1 MEYLLLIYA
10 DESALAETATP
21 AQIERHASAFG
32 AYVREL
38 MDRGVLRA
46 GAPLQP
52 SSVSTTVKVR
62 DGKTLTTDGPFMETK
77 EALVGYYQLE
87 CKDLDE
93 ALELAAKIPAA
104 QMGSIEV
111 RPVWHEMVEL
121 VGKFAGAPH

>member
-1 MEYLLLIYA
+1 VEYLLLIYA
-10 DESALAETATP
+10 DENEVYNATP
-21 AQIERHASAFG
+21 EQVEGHAAAFG

-52 SSVSTTVKVR
+52 SSVATTVKVR

-77 EALVGYYQLE
+77 EALAGYYQLE

-104 QMGSIEV
+104 QNGTIEV

-121 VGKFAGAPH
+121 VGKHAG

>member
-10 DESALAETATP
+10 DESEMTGATP
-21 AQIERHASAFG
+21 EQIEGHASAFG

-52 SSVSTTVKVR
+52 SSVATTVKVR

-77 EALVGYYQLE
+77 EALAGYYQLA

-104 QMGSIEV
+104 QTGTIEV
-111 RPVWHEMVEL
+111 RPVWHEMMEL
-121 VGKFAGAPH
+121 VGKHSS

>member
-10 DESALAETATP
+10 DENALAATATP
-21 AQIERHASAFG
+21 EQIEGHASAFG

-52 SSVSTTVKVR
+52 SSVATTVKVR

-77 EALVGYYQLE
+77 EAVVGYYQLE

-104 QMGSIEV
+104 QMGTIEV

-121 VGKFAGAPH
+121 VGKYSQ

>member
-10 DESALAETATP
+10 DESEMAGATP
-21 AQIERHASAFG
+21 EQIEGHASAFG

-52 SSVSTTVKVR
+52 STVATTVKVR
-62 DGKTLTTDGPFMETK
+62 EGKTLTTDGPFMETK
-77 EALVGYYQLE
+77 EALAGYYQLE

-104 QMGSIEV
+104 QTGTIEV
-111 RPVWHEMVEL
+111 RPVWQEMIEL
-121 VGKFAGAPH
+121 VGKHSS

>member
-10 DESALAETATP
+10 DESEMAGATP
-21 AQIERHASAFG
+21 ELIEGHASAFG

-52 SSVSTTVKVR
+52 SSVATTVKVR
-62 DGKTLTTDGPFMETK
+62 GGKTLTTDGPFMETK
-77 EALVGYYQLE
+77 EALAGYYQLE

-104 QMGSIEV
+104 QTGTIEV
-111 RPVWHEMVEL
+111 RPVWHEMMEL
-121 VGKFAGAPH
+121 VGKHAT